1 MGQES
6 EKLQRLKDF
15 AGFQVTM
22 SLAEQGGAKPDWKF
36 MHCLPRKSE
45 EVDDEV
51 GMPIDYSSYPRDQYD
66 LDSQ

>member
-51 GMPIDYSSYPRDQYD
+51 GMPINCSSYPRDD
-66 LDSQ
+66 LYSQ